1 MKILL
6 FAAVAVLLAAAAA
19 CSAPQARPAAP
30 APPAAPANASDAAA
44 PGVATTEAA
53 PGRLIP
59 ITISNPSPAV
69 SILPFYA
76 AIDAGFFARQGLDA
90 SIVKLAGSSAQT
102 ALSKGEIDFMN
113 SPSEAVIGARNGFPF
128 KIVFAAWD
136 RAPWTLVGK
145 TEFKTLPD
153 LRGKVVATNRP
164 GTAPYAYLDAALKK
178 AGMTVNDVSILYLTA
193 TQDDY
198 AALVAGQVDAG
209 VLSPPFD
216 TQAEEQGFHE
226 IQFLGDLLEIPYIGL
241 ATTESYIQERR
252 AVVKSAIRALLDAE
266 DWIRAHPVEA
276 AGLLVKY
283 IEVSPAVAE
292 RSYQRMVPLLTK
304 TGETSLDGIR
314 QSLAIQAEITNRE
327 VALDPQTI
335 VEFGPLREVQAGR

>member
-1 MKILL
+1 MKRLL
-6 FAAVAVLLAAAAA
+6 VAAVVLALAQAGCAGP
-19 CSAPQARPAAP
+19 SARPAAP
-30 APPAAPANASDAAA
+30 SSAASAAPPAASAAGPAASSPAAA
-44 PGVATTEAA
+44 PA
-53 PGRLIP
+53 PLTP

-113 SPSEAVIGARNGFPF
+113 SPSEAVIGASNGFPF

-145 TEFKTLPD
+145 TEYRSIPD

-164 GTAPYAYLDAALKK
+164 GTAPYAYLDAGLKK
-178 AGMTVNDVSILYLTA
+178 AGMTVNDVSILHMTA
-193 TQDDY
+193 TQDNY
-198 AALVAGQVDAG
+198 AALIAGQMEAG

-216 TQAEEQGFHE
+216 AQAAEYGFHE
-226 IQFLGDLLEIPYIGL
+226 VQFLGDLLEIPYIGL
-241 ATTESYIQERR
+241 ATTESYVQTHRTE
-252 AVVKSAIRALLDAE
+252 VKAAIRAMLDAG
-266 DWIRAHPVEA
+266 DWIRANPAEA
-276 AGLLVKY
+276 TALIVKY
-283 IEVSPAVAE
+283 VEVTPQVAE

-314 QSLAIQAEITNRE
+314 QSLAIQAEVRGQEIA
-327 VALDPQTI
+327 VDPQTI
-335 VEFGPLREVQAGR
+335 VEYGPLHEVRAAR

>member
-113 SPSEAVIGARNGFPF
+113 SPSEAVIGARNGVPL
-128 KIVFAAWD
+128 KIGFAAWD
-136 RAPWTLVGK
+136 RAPWKLGGK
-145 TEFKTLPD
+145 
-153 LRGKVVATNRP
+153 A
-164 GTAPYAYLDAALKK
+164 
-178 AGMTVNDVSILYLTA
+178 
-193 TQDDY
+193 
-198 AALVAGQVDAG
+198 
-209 VLSPPFD
+209 
-216 TQAEEQGFHE
+216 
-226 IQFLGDLLEIPYIGL
+226 
-241 ATTESYIQERR
+241 
-252 AVVKSAIRALLDAE
+252 
-266 DWIRAHPVEA
+266 
-276 AGLLVKY
+276 
-283 IEVSPAVAE
+283 
-292 RSYQRMVPLLTK
+292 
-304 TGETSLDGIR
+304 
-314 QSLAIQAEITNRE
+314 
-327 VALDPQTI
+327 
-335 VEFGPLREVQAGR
+335 